1 MNKKLKLFLLTLLVV
16 GVLAACA
23 VANSAEDDRV
33 VLYSNADD
41 EAVSALQKTLDEEGY
56 EGQYVIQSM
65 GTSELGGKLM
75 AEGNKIEADI
85 VTMASYF
92 LESAQQKNEMFT
104 SLTSELIALDDY
116 GNYQL
121 PILGNAGSLFINTKE
136 LEAHQLSAPISLKDL
151 AKSEY
156 EGHISFPNLF
166 DSSTGWL
173 LIQGVLATYGE
184 EEGQEILAAIKKNAG
199 PHIESSG
206 SGPIKKVKTG
216 EVAVGFGLRNQAVQ
230 AKNEGLPIEVIDPA
244 EGNFTL
250 TESIS
255 VIDKEGNE
263 LAIEMANMLAEKARA
278 ALLEEYPV
286 VLYEGE
292 TLAEENEANF
302 TRWDTTLTVELLEK
316 HQKIFEEA
324 K

>member
-1 MNKKLKLFLLTLLVV
+1 MNKKMKLSLLTLLILVL
-16 GVLAACA
+16 LAACA
-23 VANSAEDDRV
+23 VANSADSDQV

-41 EAVSALQKTLDEEGY
+41 EAISALQDTLDAEGY
-56 EGQYVIQSM
+56 EGRYVIQSM

-75 AEGNKIEADI
+75 AEGNQIEADI

-92 LESAQQKNEMFT
+92 LESAQQKNDMFT
-104 SLTSELIALDDY
+104 SLEMDSIAIDDY
-116 GNYQL
+116 GDYQL
-121 PILGNAGSLFINTKE
+121 PILGNAGSLFINTKA
-136 LEAHQLSAPISLKDL
+136 LEEHQLSAPTSLKDL
-151 AKSEY
+151 ANPEY
-156 EGHISFPNLF
+156 EGHLSFPNLL

-173 LIQGVLATYGE
+173 LVQGVLATYGE
-184 EEGQEILAAIKKNAG
+184 EEGQQILAAIKENAG

-216 EVAVGFGLRNQAVQ
+216 EVAIGFGLRNQAVQ
-230 AKNEGLPIEVIDPA
+230 AKDEGLPIEVIDPA

-255 VIDKEGNE
+255 VIDKEENA
-263 LAIEMANMLAEKARA
+263 LAVEIATVLATKARA
-278 ALLEEYPV
+278 ALLNEYPV

-292 TLAEENEANF
+292 KLAAENEANF
-302 TRWDTTLTVELLEK
+302 TSWDETLTVDLLEK
-316 HQKIFEEA
+316 HQNIFTEA

>member
-1 MNKKLKLFLLTLLVV
+1 MNKKMKLSFLTLLIIIL
-16 GVLAACA
+16 LAACA
-23 VANSAEDDRV
+23 VANSATGDQV

-41 EAVSALQKTLDEEGY
+41 EAIAVLQNTLDQEGY
-56 EGQYVIQSM
+56 EGKYIIQSL

-75 AEGNKIEADI
+75 AEGDKIEADI

-92 LESAQQKNEMFT
+92 LESAQQKNEMFA
-104 SLTSELIALDDY
+104 SLSTDVVAIDDY

-121 PILGNAGSLFINTKE
+121 PILGNAGSLFVNTKA
-136 LEAHQLSAPISLKDL
+136 LEEQQLSAPISLKDL
-151 AKSEY
+151 AKPEY
-156 EGHISFPNLF
+156 EGHLSFPNLL

-173 LIQGVLATYGE
+173 LVQGVLATYGE
-184 EEGQEILAAIKKNAG
+184 EEGQEILAAIKRNAG

-230 AKNEGLPIEVIDPA
+230 AKSEGLPIEVIDPA

-255 VIDKEGNE
+255 VIDKEDNA
-263 LAIEMANMLAEKARA
+263 LAVEMANVLATKARA
-278 ALLEEYPV
+278 ELLNEYPV
-286 VLYEGE
+286 VLYDSEN
-292 TLAEENEANF
+292 LAEENEANF
-302 TRWDTTLTVELLEK
+302 TRWDETLTVELLEQ
-316 HQKIFEEA
+316 HQNIFTEA

>member
-1 MNKKLKLFLLTLLVV
+1 MNKKMKLSLLTLLIIIL
-16 GVLAACA
+16 LAACA
-23 VANSAEDDRV
+23 VTNSATDDRV

-41 EAVSALQKTLDEEGY
+41 EAVAALQETLDAGGY
-56 EGQYVIQSM
+56 EGKYVIQSM

-92 LESAQQKNEMFT
+92 LESAQQKNDMFIP
-104 SLTSELIALDDY
+104 LTTESVVLDDY
-116 GNYQL
+116 GDYQL
-121 PILGNAGSLFINTKE
+121 PILGNAGSLFINRKA
-136 LEAHQLSAPISLKDL
+136 LEEHQLSAPISLKDL
-151 AKSEY
+151 AKPEY
-156 EGHISFPNLF
+156 EGHLSFPNLL

-173 LIQGVLATYGE
+173 LVQGVLATYGE
-184 EEGQEILAAIKKNAG
+184 TEGQEILAAIKKNAG

-230 AKNEGLPIEVIDPA
+230 AKEEGLPIEVIDPA

-255 VIDKEGNE
+255 VIDKEEND
-263 LAIEMANMLAEKARA
+263 LAIEIANMLAEKARP

-292 TLAEENEANF
+292 ILQEENEANF
-302 TRWDTTLTVELLEK
+302 TSWDTTLTVELLEK
-316 HQKIFEEA
+316 HQNLFTEA
-324 K
+324 N

>member
-1 MNKKLKLFLLTLLVV
+1 MNKKMKLSLLTLLIIIL
-16 GVLAACA
+16 LAACA
-23 VANSAEDDRV
+23 VANSADNQQV
-33 VLYSNADD
+33 VIYSNADD
-41 EAVSALQKTLDEEGY
+41 EAVAALQETLDQEGY
-56 EGQYVIQSM
+56 EGKYVIQSM

-104 SLTSELIALDDY
+104 SLTSELVAIDDY

-121 PILGNAGSLFINTKE
+121 PILGNAGSLFINTKA
-136 LEAHQLSAPISLKDL
+136 LEEQGLSAPISLKDL
-151 AKSEY
+151 AKPEFK
-156 EGHISFPNLF
+156 GQISFPNLF

-173 LIQGVLATYGE
+173 LVQGVLATYGE
-184 EEGQEILAAIKKNAG
+184 EEGGEILAAIKKNAG

-250 TESIS
+250 TESMS
-255 VIDKEGNE
+255 VIDKEENT
-263 LAIEMANMLAEKARA
+263 LAIEMANVLSKKARA

-292 TLAEENEANF
+292 TLDEGNEANF
-302 TRWDTTLTVELLEK
+302 TRWDEILTVELLEK
-316 HQKIFEEA
+316 HQNIFQEA

>member
-1 MNKKLKLFLLTLLVV
+1 MKKRMKLFLLALLIVV
-16 GVLAACA
+16 LLAACA
-23 VANSAEDDRV
+23 VVNSADETRV

-41 EAVSALQKTLDEEGY
+41 EAVAALQKTLDEEGY
-56 EGQYVIQSM
+56 EGKYVIQSM

-104 SLTSELIALDDY
+104 SLTSKATALDDY

-121 PILGNAGSLFINTKE
+121 PILGNAGSLFINTKA
-136 LEAHQLSAPISLKDL
+136 LEAQGLSAPISLKDL
-151 AKSEY
+151 AKPEY
-156 EGHISFPNLF
+156 EGHVSFPNLL

-173 LIQGVLATYGE
+173 LVQGVLATYGE
-184 EEGQEILAAIKKNAG
+184 KDGQEILAAIKKNAG

-230 AKNEGLPIEVIDPA
+230 AKEEGLPIEVIDPA

-263 LAIEMANMLAEKARA
+263 LALEMANMLADKARA

-292 TLAEENEANF
+292 TLEEENEANF

-316 HQKIFEEA
+316 HQNIFKDA

>member
-1 MNKKLKLFLLTLLVV
+1 MNKKMKLSFLTLLIIIL
-16 GVLAACA
+16 LAACA
-23 VANSAEDDRV
+23 VANSATGDQV

-41 EAVSALQKTLDEEGY
+41 EAIAVLQNTLDQEGY
-56 EGQYVIQSM
+56 EGKYIIQSL

-75 AEGNKIEADI
+75 AEGDKIEADI

-92 LESAQQKNEMFT
+92 LESAQQKNEMFA
-104 SLTSELIALDDY
+104 SLSTDVVAIDDY

-121 PILGNAGSLFINTKE
+121 PILGNAGSLFVNTKA
-136 LEAHQLSAPISLKDL
+136 LEEQQLSAPISLKDL
-151 AKSEY
+151 AKPEY
-156 EGHISFPNLF
+156 EGHLSFPNLL

-173 LIQGVLATYGE
+173 LVQGVLATYGE

-230 AKNEGLPIEVIDPA
+230 AKGEGLPIEVIDPE

-255 VIDKEGNE
+255 VIDKEDNA
-263 LAIEMANMLAEKARA
+263 LAVEMANVLATKARA
-278 ALLEEYPV
+278 ELLNEYPV
-286 VLYEGE
+286 VLYDSEN
-292 TLAEENEANF
+292 LAEENEANF
-302 TRWDTTLTVELLEK
+302 TRWDETLTVELLEQ
-316 HQKIFEEA
+316 HQNIFTEA